1 MTNPNPD
8 DTHLVDAVT
17 TMTAELVGL
26 RADTDA
32 LRGYGRRN
40 RHLIKLMA
48 VSVVVDVALSFGLAY
63 AVYKAD
69 DASGAASRAASAQ
82 VVTCRSSNAARAV
95 QTDLWNFI
103 LNSFPPP
110 VGETPAART
119 QRETTTAKFKVYV
132 ASAFAQRDCEAL
144 LDGAKQ

>member
-8 DTHLVDAVT
+8 DALLAAAVT

-40 RHLIKLMA
+40 RHLIKLVA
-48 VSVVVDVALSFGLAY
+48 ASVVADVALSFGLAY

-69 DASGAASRAASAQ
+69 DASRAASRAASAQ

-110 VGETPAART
+110 PNETPTQTRDRVDRT
-119 QRETTTAKFKVYV
+119 EKFKAYV
-132 ASAFAQRDCEAL
+132 TSAFAQRDCEAL
-144 LDGAKQ
+144 LDGAKP